1 MISINATL
9 LVQLI
14 NLLVLIFLLNQLMYK
29 PIKRIA
35 QERERKMAEALAEA
49 QGVEDSTRQGWADYE
64 AKRAQEIAQVRER
77 LAQAKSQADHRA
89 MQMRAEAQEK
99 AKHQQAAMLSRVE
112 EEMEAA
118 RREVRAEAEKVA
130 RDMAGRV
137 LGREVS

>member
-35 QERERKMAEALAEA
+35 QERDRKMAEGLAEA
-49 QGVEDSTRQGWADYE
+49 RGVEESTRRGWEDYE
-64 AKRAQEIAQVRER
+64 GRRSQHLAEVRER
-77 LAQAKSQADHRA
+77 LADAKSKADHKA
-89 MQMRAEAQEK
+89 MQLRAEAQEK

-118 RREVRAEAEKVA
+118 RRDVRAEAEKVA